1 MPVSSACSET
11 TCMPP
16 HQYGGKSQLGRYWED
31 KFSSRRSSNEKKSTG
46 RSLSGLCSLPCL
58 LLALKAQWQVPE
70 TGHGPHRR
78 SFRVFD
84 KSAKTS
90 QQTSTLCSS
99 GFLEPRTSKIYLLA
113 GPLAQ
118 KDHWQ
123 VPEPGHGPHRRSFQD
138 LRQIFMSPAQ
148 TSTLS
153 SSGFWSTGRRKS
165 MFSRLQ
171 QSFPTIC

>member
-1 MPVSSACSET
+1 MAPSCSTLSATGASGAVIGPAME
-11 TCMPP
+11 
-16 HQYGGKSQLGRYWED
+16 
-31 KFSSRRSSNEKKSTG
+31 STS

-58 LLALKAQWQVPE
+58 LLALKTQWQVPE

-78 SFRVFD
+78 DFRGFD
-84 KSAKTS
+84 KSAQTS

-113 GPLAQ
+113 GSLAQ
-118 KDHWQ
+118 KGHWK
-123 VPEPGHGPHRRSFQD
+123 VPETGHGPHRRSFKD
-138 LRQIFMSPAQ
+138 LRQICMSPAQ

-165 MFSRLQ
+165 MFSRSQQQ